1 MQNLEEWRVNEKMCN
16 SQCAKEWRQKFTE
29 RGGADEFQP
38 NRTGWSCFR
47 SRRSSRQKVSSP
59 VVGLRNALTKS
70 VANEISR
77 LFAQNF
83 AQHDGQVW
91 QIAAL
96 RLSN

>member
-1 MQNLEEWRVNEKMCN
+1 MLKSGVKSLQSEEVPTSFN
-16 SQCAKEWRQKFTE
+16 QTE
-29 RGGADEFQP
+29 QAAPVSEVVVPG
-38 NRTGWSCFR
+38 
-47 SRRSSRQKVSSP
+47 RQKVSSP

-83 AQHDGQVW
+83 AQHGGQVW
-91 QIAAL
+91 QIAPM